1 MERVNSTF
9 TIGIRELF
17 RILVP
22 GLLFVIFLRLEFP
35 WLLAPSGY
43 ELPLGYFLVIAFF
56 IGLVVYI
63 LQLYRFCPPWSK
75 VYRKQLGRLDREVRI
90 AMGGASPLLTTD
102 YDAEYKYFLELKT
115 DRSFVER
122 IHYFTSFYYLLAE
135 ISQLLFVFS
144 LVEIYFIFSQSL
156 LHLIGVISFLALSYL
171 SYKYSAYQFE
181 KTINEQIMLVK
192 LNQNEFK
199 TIQKQLE
206 SVDLST
212 VLINKCD
219 SLLKEIVL
227 DPIKRDYQIYCEKQ
241 YSEDWKTGLK
251 TVVYVLKVYTSYPI
265 SVSGEPGGYKGF
277 YKERIEAILNDIASF
292 HRTETLLSKAILE
305 IIPPEVHKDFIASIV
320 PLDRA
325 YNNIIKNGSPVLEV
339 TKKYNMKYILVRG
352 RHLVGPNPGLVQ
364 VVEKICEKE
373 SIKSALDLFTGTGII
388 PVVLQKYKVPNIT
401 CVDNGKHFAAVK
413 ETLNTTHGMKCI
425 KKNAFHFPINES
437 YDLIIADPYYE
448 EAYNFLNK
456 RIRDIYQNTNHFVFV
471 CCGAEDKYLRS
482 QCLSIIQSHFVNNTE
497 EQLHFGQSIF
507 ICKK

>member
-1 MERVNSTF
+1 MERVNSSF

-17 RILVP
+17 RIIIP
-22 GLLFVIFLRLEFP
+22 GLLVVTFLRLEVP
-35 WLLAPSGY
+35 CLLAPSGY
-43 ELPLGYFLVIAFF
+43 ELPFGFFLVIAFF

-75 VYRKQLGRLDREVRI
+75 IYRKQLSRLDREVRI

-144 LVEIYFIFSQSL
+144 LVEIYFVFSRSL
-156 LHLIGVISFLALSYL
+156 LYLIGVISFLALSYL

-181 KTINEQIMLVK
+181 KTINEQLMVVK

-206 SVDLST
+206 SADLST

-227 DPIKRDYQIYCEKQ
+227 DPIKRDYQIYCEKR

-251 TVVYVLKVYTSYPI
+251 TVVYILKVYTSYPI

-277 YKERIEAILNDIASF
+277 YKERIEAILNDIVSF
-292 HRTETLLSKAILE
+292 YRTETLQSKAILE
-305 IIPPEVHKDFIASIV
+305 IFPSEVEKDVIESIV
-320 PLDRA
+320 PLDKA
-325 YNNIIKNGSPVLEV
+325 YNSIIKRGSPVLEV
-339 TKKYNMKYILVRG
+339 AKKYDIKYILVRG

-364 VVEKICEKE
+364 VVENICEKE

-388 PVVLQKYKVPNIT
+388 PIVLHRYKVPNIT
-401 CVDNGKHFAAVK
+401 CVDNGKHFDVVK
-413 ETLNTTHGMKCI
+413 KTLNIPDGIKCI
-425 KKNAFHFPINES
+425 KKNAFHFLICED

-448 EAYNFLNK
+448 DSFDFLNK
-456 RIRDIYQNTNHFVFV
+456 RILDIYQNTKHFVFV
-471 CCGAEDKYLRS
+471 CCGSEDEYLRS
-482 QCLSIIQSHFVNNTE
+482 QCQSIIQAHFKKNTE